1 MSSLQCRVIVIVAVS
16 GHCGCD
22 SGHRVAVAAP
32 LFLRVVCVQVLL
44 RMGVALERTEGG
56 KGIASAQSAVCKCL
70 CLRGAG
76 EGS

>member
-1 MSSLQCRVIVIVAVS
+1 MVVIVELS

-22 SGHRVAVAAP
+22 SGRRVAVAAP
-32 LFLRVVCVQVLL
+32 SFLRVVCVQVLL

-56 KGIASAQSAVCKCL
+56 QGIVSAQSAVCKCL